1 MSAGMEPISDIQPP
15 VVPNHRQL
23 LWRLALVVPLM
34 FAFAVWVLPPLYDAF
49 CQLTGLNGRIVERVA
64 ADKARPLDLGRTVE
78 MQFLADVDR
87 ALPWQFAAKE
97 PVLELHPGQIVT
109 THFLVRNLS
118 DKVVVGRAVPSISPE
133 LATRYIKKSEC
144 FCFREQRLQP
154 GEVREMPLVFYV
166 DPELPRHV
174 GTVTL
179 AYRFY
184 NITDKA
190 SVMP

>member
-1 MSAGMEPISDIQPP
+1 MRASLEPIKAAPAP
-15 VVPNHRQL
+15 VVPDHRRL
-23 LWRLALVVPLM
+23 LLRLGLVVPLM

-49 CQLTGLNGRIVERVA
+49 CELTGLNGRLVQRVGA
-64 ADKARPLDLGRTVE
+64 ADARPVEQGRTVE

-87 ALPWQFAAKE
+87 ALPWQFRPKE

-109 THFLVRNLS
+109 TRFVVRNMS

-133 LATRYIKKSEC
+133 EATRHIKKSEC
-144 FCFREQRLQP
+144 FCFREQTLQP
-154 GEVREMPLVFYV
+154 GEEREMPLVFYV

-184 NITDKA
+184 NTTDKA
-190 SVMP
+190 SATP

>member
-1 MSAGMEPISDIQPP
+1 MSERTEPISEVQAP
-15 VVPNHRQL
+15 VVPDHRRL
-23 LWRLALVVPLM
+23 LWRLALVVPVM

-49 CQLTGLNGRIVERVA
+49 CQLTGLNGRMVERVA
-64 ADKARPLDLGRTVE
+64 ADQARPLDLGRTVE
-78 MQFLADVDR
+78 LQFLADVDR
-87 ALPWQFAAKE
+87 DLSWQFEAKE
-97 PVLELHPGQIVT
+97 PVLELHPGEIVT
-109 THFLVRNLS
+109 TRFVVRNLS

-133 LATRYIKKSEC
+133 EATRHIKKSEC

-174 GTVTL
+174 GTVTM

-190 SVMP
+190 SVTP